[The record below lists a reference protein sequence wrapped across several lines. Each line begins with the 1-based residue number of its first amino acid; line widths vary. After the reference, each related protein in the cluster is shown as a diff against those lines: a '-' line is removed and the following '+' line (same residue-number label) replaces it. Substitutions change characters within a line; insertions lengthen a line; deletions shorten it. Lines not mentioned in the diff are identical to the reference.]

1 MGLTPM
7 SERIRIKV
15 GSVELEWE
23 SDGSLSL
30 DDVKKLLKDLGG
42 FAPAFDR
49 SGPSASKPDAKERTR
64 DGEGGGASQKLFITS
79 IAKKLGAKSGRDLA
93 RAAAA
98 YLQITEGQTSFSRR
112 DLLEAMKKAPSYYK
126 ETYRKNLSAII
137 DHLIPKVLNQIGE
150 GTYSL
155 TASELTAIETAL
167 A

>member
-1 MGLTPM
+1 M
-7 SERIRIKV
+7 SVRIRIKV

-30 DDVKKLLKDLGG
+30 DNVKKLLKDLGE
-42 FAPAFDR
+42 FSPASDR
-49 SGPSASKPDAKERTR
+49 LGPSAPRPDAKERPR
-64 DGEGGGASQKLFITS
+64 DGEGGGGSQKLFITS
-79 IAKKLGAKSGRDLA
+79 IAAKLGAKSGRDLA

-112 DLLEAMKKAPSYYK
+112 DLLEAMKKTPSYYK
-126 ETYRKNLSAII
+126 ETYRKNLSGII
-137 DHLIPKVLNQIGE
+137 DSLIPKVLNQIGE